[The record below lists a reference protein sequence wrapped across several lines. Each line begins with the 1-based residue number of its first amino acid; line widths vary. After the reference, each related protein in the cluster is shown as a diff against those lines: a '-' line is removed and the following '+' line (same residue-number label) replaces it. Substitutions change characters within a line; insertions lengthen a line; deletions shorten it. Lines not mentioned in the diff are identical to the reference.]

1 MKFSKERSA
10 WMLYDKIKNIAEQK
24 NISIYRIE
32 KDLDLSNGS
41 IRKWNLSIPLSQTLK
56 KVADY
61 LNVSIDKLMDE

>member
-1 MKFSKERSA
+1 
-10 WMLYDKIKNIAEQK
+10 MLYDKIKNIAERK

-41 IRKWNLSIPLSQTLK
+41 IRKWNSSIPLSQTLK

-61 LNVSIDKLMDE
+61 LNVSIDKLMEE